1 MSLCSHFEG
10 MCWWSCQSSL
20 QHNCWRQRQV
30 SLWQL
35 MWPTYPP
42 APGCVFSSE
51 APLYCQC
58 LRKNEILWIS
68 FFVCSLPAVCFQC
81 VCQMD
86 LCCKDLA
93 LVHPWSVKAFTFTP
107 RAWASCV
114 RLWMWRV
121 NVRVAL
127 LPSQLS
133 NVVDVSRVNIPFES
147 HLPFPTLKI
156 DTTSPPFFS
165 SSSSSSSSSSP
176 SCSYSLYYLSVF
188 FLCFFT
194 IGLTF
199 V

>member
-1 MSLCSHFEG
+1 

-35 MWPTYPP
+35 MWPTYSP
-42 APGCVFSSE
+42 APFCVFSTE
-51 APLYCQC
+51 APVYCQC
-58 LRKNEILWIS
+58 LRKTEIFWIS
-68 FFVCSLPAVCFQC
+68 FLVWALPAVCFLC
-81 VCQMD
+81 VRQTD

-93 LVHPWSVKAFTFTP
+93 SVHPWSVKAFTFAP

-121 NVRVAL
+121 NVRVAP

-133 NVVDVSRVNIPFES
+133 NAVNVSRVNIHFKS
-147 HLPFPTLKI
+147 HLPFLTMKI
-156 DTTSPPFFS
+156 NTTSSPPFFS
-165 SSSSSSSSSSP
+165 YSSTSSSSP
-176 SCSYSLYYLSVF
+176 SSTSCFCSYYLSYLSVF
-188 FLCFFT
+188 LFVFFT
-194 IGLTF
+194 IGLTI